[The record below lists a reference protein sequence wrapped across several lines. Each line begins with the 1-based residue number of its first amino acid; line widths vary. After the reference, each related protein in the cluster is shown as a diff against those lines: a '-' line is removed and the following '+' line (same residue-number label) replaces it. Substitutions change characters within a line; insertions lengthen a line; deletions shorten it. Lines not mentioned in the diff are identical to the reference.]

1 MVHSFI
7 LPQET
12 ITSIQERLEILERCL
27 NNADSQ
33 DEAMAEIIELAN
45 NRQISLS
52 QLREEMRQLQYKLN
66 RFTKLREGLNEK
78 VKQGELAVLLSV
90 RCNFTLKEIVDEYWY
105 FFLNKDGKEIFKE
118 LTLGFVDV
126 YRQLKSEAS
135 FQSSQKD
142 EIYIFIESLKHQI
155 QSLIRAS
162 LRINALSEKEIDA
175 LELEDITPQE
185 SETVLTFLASKKKWD
200 WVYKNLA

>member
-1 MVHSFI
+1 MIHSFI

-12 ITSIQERLEILERCL
+12 IVSIQAQLEKLEICL
-27 NNADSQ
+27 DDINVQ
-33 DEAMAEIIELAN
+33 DEAIAEIIELAN
-45 NRQISLS
+45 SRQISLN

-66 RFTKLREGLNEK
+66 KFTKLREGLNEK

-105 FFLNKDGKEIFKE
+105 FFLNKNGRKIFKE
-118 LTLGFVDV
+118 LTLGFVCV
-126 YRQLKSEAS
+126 YRQLKSEAN

-142 EIYIFIESLKHQI
+142 EIYVFIESLKHQI

-162 LRINALSEKEIDA
+162 LRINALSEKEIDT

-185 SETVLTFLASKKKWD
+185 SETVLTSLASMKKWD
-200 WVYKNLA
+200 WVYRKLA

>member
-1 MVHSFI
+1 MIHSFI

-12 ITSIQERLEILERCL
+12 IASIQAQLEKLEGCL

-45 NRQISLS
+45 SSQISLT
-52 QLREEMRQLQYKLN
+52 QLREEMIKLQHKLN

-105 FFLNKDGKEIFKE
+105 FFLNKDGRKIFKE
-118 LTLGFVDV
+118 LTLGFVEV
-126 YRQLKSEAS
+126 YRQIKSEAN

-142 EIYIFIESLKHQI
+142 EIYVFIESLKHQI

-162 LRINALSEKEIDA
+162 LRINALSEEEID
-175 LELEDITPQE
+175 ELNLGDIIPQE